1 MDTTA
6 FTDPSGELVT
16 RRPLGGGQYVAFV
29 PSPLPPPPDVE
40 QAAIAANGVLL
51 ADAEYNLGLLAGLGG
66 MVREADALA
75 TLYLRQEAVR
85 SSQIEGTRTTLL
97 ELAAIEAL
105 GGPLPSDND
114 ARETLNHVTAL
125 EYGLSRVRD
134 GAPIDAEL
142 VLDLH
147 RKLMVGTRGKATAG
161 PGRFRDVQNYIT
173 AGGPAIYTPPPPAEM
188 RERLASL
195 FHYIETP
202 GGTPPLVE
210 VAWVHYAFEAIH
222 PFRDGNGR
230 VGRILIPLLLARR
243 GRLQPPWLYLAAYF
257 HEHRQEYYDRILA
270 VSARSDWTAWLAFVL
285 RAVASQARTSVDIA
299 QRLMALEEEWIGRLE
314 RVGATPTAIRLARL
328 IQRSGFAVDASLAG
342 RALADAGSPVSPPT
356 VYQAIAALAR
366 AGILEEVTG
375 RARGRVWAALELV
388 RLLDSTE
395 DRGAPTDDAGESA
408 PP

>member
-1 MDTTA
+1 MDITA
-6 FTDPSGELVT
+6 FTDPAGELVT

-29 PSPLPPPPDVE
+29 PGPLPPPPGVE
-40 QAAIAANGVLL
+40 QAAIAWNSGLL

-75 TLYLRQEAVR
+75 TLYLRREAVE

-97 ELAAIEAL
+97 ELAVIEAL
-105 GGPLPSDND
+105 GGPPPADHD
-114 ARETLNHVTAL
+114 GRETLNHVTAL
-125 EYGLSRVRD
+125 EYGLSHVRD

-147 RKLMVGTRGKATAG
+147 RKLMTGTRGEATAG
-161 PGRFRDVQNYIT
+161 PGQFRDVQNYIA
-173 AGGPAIYTPPPPAEM
+173 AGGIVIYTPPPPAEM

-195 FHYIETP
+195 FHYVENP

-230 VGRILIPLLLARR
+230 VGRILIPLILARR
-243 GRLQPPWLYLAAYF
+243 GRLEPPLLYLAAYL
-257 HEHRQEYYDRILA
+257 HEHRQEYYDRMLA
-270 VSARSDWTAWLAFVL
+270 VSARSDWAGWLGFVL
-285 RAVASQARTSVDIA
+285 RAIVAQAQASVDIA
-299 QRLMALEEEWIGRLE
+299 RRLMGLEDEWIARLE
-314 RVGATPTAIRLARL
+314 DAGATPTAIRLARL
-328 IQRSGFAVDASLAG
+328 IQRRGFALDASAAG
-342 RALADAGSPVSPPT
+342 RALADAGSPASPPT
-356 VYQAIAALAR
+356 VYQALSALAR

-388 RLLDSTE
+388 RLIEGSEGRDQ
-395 DRGAPTDDAGESA
+395 PGER
-408 PP
+408 

>member
-6 FTDPSGELVT
+6 FTDPAGELVT

-29 PSPLPPPPDVE
+29 PDPLPPPPEVE
-40 QAAIAANGVLL
+40 QAAIAANSGLL
-51 ADAEYNLGLLAGLGG
+51 ADAEYNLGLLAGVGG

-75 TLYLRQEAVR
+75 TLYLRHEAVE

-105 GGPLPSDND
+105 GGPPPADHD
-114 ARETLNHVTAL
+114 GRETLNHVTAL
-125 EYGLSRVRD
+125 EYGLSRVHD

-142 VLDLH
+142 VCDLH
-147 RKLMVGTRGKATAG
+147 RKLMTGTRGEGTAG
-161 PGRFRDVQNYIT
+161 PGQFRDVQNYIA
-173 AGGPAIYTPPPPAEM
+173 AGGSVIYTPPPPAEM

-195 FHYIETP
+195 FRYIETP

-230 VGRILIPLLLARR
+230 VGRILIPLILARR
-243 GRLQPPWLYLAAYF
+243 GRLEPPLLYLAAYL
-257 HEHRQEYYDRILA
+257 HEHRQEYYNRMLA
-270 VSARSDWTAWLAFVL
+270 ISARSDWAGWLAFVL
-285 RAVASQARTSVDIA
+285 RAVVAQAQTSVDIA
-299 QRLMALEEEWIGRLE
+299 RRLMALEDEWIARLE
-314 RVGATPTAIRLARL
+314 DVGATPTAIRLARL
-328 IQRSGFAVDASLAG
+328 IQRRGFALDASAAG
-342 RALADAGSPVSPPT
+342 RALADAGSPASPPT
-356 VYQAIAALAR
+356 VYQALSALAR

-388 RLLDSTE
+388 RLLEGSE
-395 DRGAPTDDAGESA
+395 DRGQPGEQ
-408 PP
+408 

>member
-1 MDTTA
+1 MDITA
-6 FTDPSGELVT
+6 FTDPAGELVT

-29 PSPLPPPPDVE
+29 PGPLPPPPGVE
-40 QAAIAANGVLL
+40 QAAIAANSGLL

-75 TLYLRQEAVR
+75 TLYLRREAVE

-97 ELAAIEAL
+97 ELATIEAL
-105 GGPLPSDND
+105 GGPPPADHD
-114 ARETLNHVTAL
+114 GRETLNHVTAL

-134 GAPIDAEL
+134 GAPIDAGL

-147 RKLMVGTRGKATAG
+147 RKLMTGTRGEATAG
-161 PGRFRDVQNYIT
+161 PGQFRDIQNYIA
-173 AGGPAIYTPPPPAEM
+173 AGGVVIYTPPPPAEM

-195 FHYIETP
+195 FHYIENP

-230 VGRILIPLLLARR
+230 VGRILIPLILARR
-243 GRLQPPWLYLAAYF
+243 GRLEPPLLYLAAYL
-257 HEHRQEYYDRILA
+257 HEHRQEYYDRMLA
-270 VSARSDWTAWLAFVL
+270 VSARSDWAGWLGFVL
-285 RAVASQARTSVDIA
+285 RAIVAQAQASVDIA
-299 QRLMALEEEWIGRLE
+299 RRLMGLEDEWIARLE
-314 RVGATPTAIRLARL
+314 DAGATPTAIRLARL
-328 IQRSGFAVDASLAG
+328 IQRRGFALDASAAG
-342 RALADAGSPVSPPT
+342 RALADAGSPASPPT
-356 VYQAIAALAR
+356 VYQALSALAR

-388 RLLDSTE
+388 RLLEGSEGRDQ
-395 DRGAPTDDAGESA
+395 PGER
-408 PP
+408 